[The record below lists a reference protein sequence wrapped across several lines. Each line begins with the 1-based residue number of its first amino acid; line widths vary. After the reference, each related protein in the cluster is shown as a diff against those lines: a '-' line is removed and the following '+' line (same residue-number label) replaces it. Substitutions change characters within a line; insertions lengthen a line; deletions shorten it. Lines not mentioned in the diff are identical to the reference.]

1 MAAEPVRAPALHI
14 RPYHADRDRA
24 GRPGIS
30 GGQGVPARQEP
41 IGAECAGSKSYEPAK
56 EQQEYECGDVGRRG
70 GAREAASG
78 EYLFDRCSKDRG
90 L

>member
-1 MAAEPVRAPALHI
+1 M
-14 RPYHADRDRA
+14 
-24 GRPGIS
+24 PGS
-30 GGQGVPARQEP
+30 E
-41 IGAECAGSKSYEPAK
+41 SYEPAK

-70 GAREAASG
+70 GAHEAASG